1 MSLFSAEHLLALA
14 VVVMACLFLPLAA
27 RRRPGSWIDPAAKIL
42 AVAILVAELSW
53 YAVYLPLQG
62 GWSTSYGFPLQL
74 CDVAGFLAPAAL
86 WWRQWLL
93 VELTY
98 FWGLGGTL
106 QALITPDLREHFPSY
121 PYWQFYLT
129 HGAIVL
135 GALFLVVGMRRYP
148 RSGAVPRIL
157 LLTLG
162 FTAVIALVDLV
173 TGGNYMYLRQPPLNG
188 SLLNLMGP
196 WPWYIAS
203 GTVLAVIVLL
213 ILDAPFWLGRRR
225 TRRAMPAMAKG

>member
-1 MSLFSAEHLLALA
+1 MLSVEHLAAVAAVALA
-14 VVVMACLFLPLAA
+14 CVVVPVAA
-27 RRRPGSWIDPAAKIL
+27 RRRPGPWIDLLAKIL
-42 AVAILVAELSW
+42 AVVILVAELSW
-53 YAVYLPLQG
+53 YVVYLPLQG
-62 GWSTSYGFPLQL
+62 NWSASYGLPLQL
-74 CDVAGFLAPAAL
+74 CDVAGFIAPAAL

-98 FWGLGGTL
+98 FWGLGGTI

-135 GALFLVVGMRRYP
+135 AAVFLTAGIRAQP
-148 RSGAVPRIL
+148 RPLAVLRIF

-162 FTAVIALVDLV
+162 FTVTVALVDLM

-188 SLLNLMGP
+188 SLLNVMGP
-196 WPWYIAS
+196 WPWYIAT
-203 GTVLAVIVLL
+203 GTLLAMIVLAV
-213 ILDAPFWLGRRR
+213 LDAPFWPARRR
-225 TRRAMPAMAKG
+225 ARRVTLAPAEGLR